1 MRFQPDFLDELRM
14 RLSLADYIGRRVR
27 LTRKGREHTGLCPFH
42 SEKTPS
48 FTVNEEKGFYHCFGC
63 AAHGDIIKF
72 AMETESLSF
81 PEAIERLAD
90 EAGLALPVQT
100 EVDRQETAKRG
111 ELHDVMEA
119 ATHWFESQLQ
129 SSKGQQAR
137 DYLRDRG
144 LSAETIANF
153 RLGVAV
159 SGRTHMRDALLA
171 RKFTEQ
177 QLIDTGLVI
186 KPEDGGQAYDRFR
199 DRIMF
204 PITDAR
210 NKIVA
215 FGGRALGDAK
225 AKYLNSP
232 ETSLFHKGHLLYN
245 LPKARE
251 TSRSKDRLIVVEG
264 YMDVIAIT
272 QAGFGESVAPLGTA
286 LSEQQ
291 IQQLWRLTPEPILC
305 FDGDNAGVRASE
317 RAMERVLPLLK
328 PAHSLRFAYL
338 PKGEDPDSLVMTAG
352 PGAFENILGQAKSL
366 IDVLWDTTLAQGPID
381 TPERRAGFRSR
392 LIDAAKTIG
401 DDDVRRFYLSDL
413 GDRFKDLGRP
423 GNKWLG
429 NNRLGNGGSFV
440 PQRGGQFGR
449 NRQGKG
455 GWHNGGRGNRFEPA
469 VSPELLRTNLAQKES
484 SMAPRREKLLI
495 RAILNHPALLETLEE
510 DLIKVEFS
518 SVELDKM
525 HAAIIGI
532 AVESRANSVDLESST
547 LKNHLMERG
556 FSEELARLEADRS
569 LISDGFASAD
579 APLETAAQGIAQLIE
594 ASQLHMLQGELQQAE
609 LDAADGLAD
618 TELERAALRI
628 RKLREQIVVLS
639 QRIADAGD
647 VAL

>member
-1 MRFQPDFLDELRM
+1 MRFQPDFLDDLRM

-27 LTRKGREHTGLCPFH
+27 LTRKGREHSGLCPFH
-42 SEKTPS
+42 NEKTPS

-63 AAHGDIIKF
+63 GAHGDIIKF
-72 AMETESLSF
+72 SMETESLSF
-81 PEAIERLAD
+81 PEAVEKLAD
-90 EAGLALPVQT
+90 EAGLALPVQSDF
-100 EVDRQETAKRG
+100 DRKETAKRI

-119 ATHWFESQLQ
+119 ATQWYESQLQ
-129 SSKGQQAR
+129 SSAGQQAR

-144 LSAETIANF
+144 LKAETIADF
-153 RLGVAV
+153 RIGVAMR
-159 SGRTHMRDALLA
+159 GRTHLRDALLA

-186 KPEDGGQAYDRFR
+186 KPEDGGQTYDRFR
-199 DRIMF
+199 DRVMF

-251 TSRSKDRLIVVEG
+251 ASRPKDRMIVVEG

-272 QAGFGESVAPLGTA
+272 QSGFGECVAPLGTA
-286 LSEQQ
+286 LTEQQ
-291 IQQLWRLTPEPILC
+291 ILQLWRLTPEPILC

-338 PKGEDPDSLVMTAG
+338 PKGEDPDSLVNTAG
-352 PGAFENILGQAKSL
+352 PGAFENILGDAKSL
-366 IDVLWDTTLAQGPID
+366 IDVLWETTLAQGPVD

-392 LIDAAKTIG
+392 LIDMAKTVG
-401 DDDVRRFYLSDL
+401 DDDVRRFYLDDL
-413 GDRFKDLGRP
+413 GDRFKQMGRS
-423 GNKWLG
+423 GIA
-429 NNRLGNGGSFV
+429 GSPA
-440 PQRGGQFGR
+440 PQRGGQNGR

-455 GWHNGGRGNRFEPA
+455 GWKDGGRGNRFEPA
-469 VSPELLRTNLAQKES
+469 VSPELLRTNLAQKTS

-495 RAILNHPALLETLEE
+495 RVILNHPALLENLEE
-510 DLIKVEFS
+510 DLMNIAFS
-518 SVELDKM
+518 SAELDKM

-532 AVESRANSVDLESST
+532 AVECRANSVDLESST

-579 APLETAAQGIAQLIE
+579 SPLETAAQGIAELIE
-594 ASQLHMLQGELQQAE
+594 ANQLDMLRTDLQQAE
-609 LDAADGLAD
+609 LDAAERLEDVD
-618 TELERAALRI
+618 VERAALRI
-628 RKLREQIVVLS
+628 RKLREQIEVLS
-639 QRIADAGD
+639 QRIAEAGD
-647 VAL
+647 VAV

>member
-1 MRFQPDFLDELRM
+1 MRFQPDFLDDLRL

-27 LTRKGREHTGLCPFH
+27 LTRKGREHSGLCPFH
-42 SEKTPS
+42 NEKTPS

-63 AAHGDIIKF
+63 GAHGDVIKF
-72 AMETESLSF
+72 SMETESLSF
-81 PEAIERLAD
+81 PEAVERLAD
-90 EAGLALPVQT
+90 EAGLALPVQS
-100 EVDRQETAKRG
+100 EFDRQESAKRV

-119 ATHWFESQLQ
+119 ATAWYESQLQ
-129 SSKGQQAR
+129 SSNGQHAR
-137 DYLRDRG
+137 DYLKHRS
-144 LSAETIANF
+144 LSADTIAAF
-153 RLGVAV
+153 RIGVAQG
-159 SGRTHMRDALLA
+159 GRTQMRDAMLA

-186 KPEDGGQAYDRFR
+186 KPEDGGQTYDRFR
-199 DRIMF
+199 DRVMF

-251 TSRSKDRLIVVEG
+251 ASRPKDRLIVVEG

-272 QAGFGESVAPLGTA
+272 QAGFGEAVAPLGTA
-286 LSEQQ
+286 LTEQQ

-338 PKGEDPDSLVMTAG
+338 PKGEDPDSLVNNAG
-352 PGAFENILGQAKSL
+352 PGAFETILSEAKSL
-366 IDVLWDTTLAQGPID
+366 IDVLWDTKLAEGPID
-381 TPERRAGFRSR
+381 TPERRAGFRAR
-392 LIDAAKTIG
+392 LIDAAKTVG
-401 DDDVRRFYLSDL
+401 NDDVRRFYLDDL
-413 GDRFKDLGRP
+413 GDRFKGLGRSNDGPNYGPSYGQTRRGQNGRSQP
-423 GNKWLG
+423 GRG
-429 NNRLGNGGSFV
+429 NWNGGKS
-440 PQRGGQFGR
+440 
-449 NRQGKG
+449 
-455 GWHNGGRGNRFEPA
+455 NRFEPK
-469 VSPELLRTNLAQKES
+469 VSAELLRTNLAQKS
-484 SMAPRREKLLI
+484 SSVAPRREKLLI
-495 RAILNHPALLETLEE
+495 RASVNHPALLETLEE

-556 FSEELARLEADRS
+556 FSEELARLDADRS

-594 ASQLHMLQGELQQAE
+594 ANQLHMLQGELQQAE
-609 LDAADGLAD
+609 LDAADGLEEA
-618 TELERAALRI
+618 EIERAALRI
-628 RKLREQIVVLS
+628 RKLREQIEVLS

-647 VAL
+647 VAV